1 MKKGCLIVVFLIVA
15 FIVYTFYVFM
25 TSVSDSEEA
34 SKNRWF
40 DIQGKSGIVKMHLG
54 MPKDSVILLLGAP
67 DKVWSH
73 SSGKDIIED
82 ISYCINNDKYP
93 DLIFTFENG
102 ELKEFFQH

>member
-25 TSVSDSEEA
+25 TAASDSEEA

-40 DIQGKSGIVKMHLG
+40 DIVKMHLG